1 MRDIVWSRR
10 VLDQLMQDA
19 MFDERTAAVAQD
31 WARDRSVVQSAMAL
45 NCSTRTVDRCR
56 RKIRNAYDALTVE
69 GGLPP
74 RKSK

>member
-56 RKIRNAYDALTVE
+56 RKIRNAYDALSVE
-69 GGLPP
+69 GGLQP
-74 RKSK
+74 RKK